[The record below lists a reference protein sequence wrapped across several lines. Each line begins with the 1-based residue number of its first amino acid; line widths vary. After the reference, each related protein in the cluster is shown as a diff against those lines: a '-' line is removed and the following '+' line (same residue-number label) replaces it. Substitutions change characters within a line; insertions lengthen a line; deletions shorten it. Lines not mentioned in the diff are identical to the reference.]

1 MKISEQG
8 IAITKRFFLALD
20 LLKES
25 KQIRGIQ
32 TFTREHEINRWNLI
46 TVKNNPHISIL
57 KPEWIYFLCKDY
69 NISTDWIIFGK
80 GNMYDKQTIQL
91 DTRKEK

>member
-8 IAITKRFFLALD
+8 VAITKRFFQALD

-25 KQIRGIQ
+25 KRIRGIQ
-32 TFTREHEINRWNLI
+32 TFTREHDINRWNLI
-46 TVKNNPHISIL
+46 TVRDNPEISVL
-57 KPEWIYFLCKDY
+57 KPEWIHFLCKDY

-80 GNMYDKQTIQL
+80 GNMYDNKTV
-91 DTRKEK
+91 